1 MKMQP
6 TLLLQGRRKNINSCY
21 ISPSCHLGQLPRLM
35 QSWFSLFPSL
45 PSTTS
50 GQSWRP
56 ASGRSIRS
64 YPHLRGD
71 VRWRRLYSPNHFFL
85 SIDDNGKVKGTYQR
99 ENTNSV
105 VDIRSVHRGTV
116 AIRSI
121 HSGFYVAMNRKGRVY
136 GTKSYSPNCKFKE
149 RIEENGYNTYA
160 SLHWH
165 HQGRPMFLSLDGRGA
180 PRQGTKTRRQHLST
194 HFLPLLVT

>member
-1 MKMQP
+1 MLF
-6 TLLLQGRRKNINSCY
+6 LLTVSAEENPDTALQEG
-21 ISPSCHLGQLPRLM
+21 
-35 QSWFSLFPSL
+35 
-45 PSTTS
+45 

>member
-1 MKMQP
+1 KRRRA
-6 TLLLQGRRKNINSCY
+6 LQEG
-21 ISPSCHLGQLPRLM
+21 
-35 QSWFSLFPSL
+35 
-45 PSTTS
+45 

-121 HSGFYVAMNRKGRVY
+121 HSGFYVAMNRKGRPELQIQ
-136 GTKSYSPNCKFKE
+136 GTHRRKWLQHVCLIALAPP
-149 RIEENGYNTYA
+149 GPPHVPLA
-160 SLHWH
+160 
-165 HQGRPMFLSLDGRGA
+165 GRPGRSPARDQDTTPTPFYAFPA
-180 PRQGTKTRRQHLST
+180 PACHLSKGLPPT
-194 HFLPLLVT
+194 LDCFLP